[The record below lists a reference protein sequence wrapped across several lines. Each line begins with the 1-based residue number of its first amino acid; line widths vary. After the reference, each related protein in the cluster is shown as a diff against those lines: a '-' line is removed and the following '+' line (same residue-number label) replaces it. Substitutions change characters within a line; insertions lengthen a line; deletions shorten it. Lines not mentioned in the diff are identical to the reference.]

1 MITRITRLLVLLL
14 VLAGCTS
21 PDISDSY
28 FPLEKGLEWRY
39 KLQTTKPDGSV
50 ELGNYSVKNAGSGK
64 FNDKSIHIRR
74 TSNGTDYYLEQRSN
88 GIYRV
93 AKRIITQPEA
103 VADIPERQVLPAL
116 DSETSNLIWNA
127 TTAAYA
133 IHRTHPYESMVNKN
147 IHIEMAYSIEARDET
162 VAVPAG
168 RFEHCIRVEG
178 TAEISLYTD
187 PAAGYRDI
195 GLTTT
200 EWYAPGVGL
209 VKLIRN
215 EPLNTD
221 VFKGGTVI
229 MELLEFD
236 T

>member
-1 MITRITRLLVLLL
+1 MTTKYALLAIVLSTLI
-14 VLAGCTS
+14 GCS
-21 PDISDSY
+21 NPDTPDSY
-28 FPLEKGLEWRY
+28 FPLQSGLEWQY
-39 KLQTTKPDGSV
+39 KIQKKKPDGAV
-50 ELGNYSVKNAGSGK
+50 ELENYSVKNEGSGK
-64 FNDKSIHIRR
+64 FDDKDIHIRR
-74 TSNGTDYYLEQRSN
+74 TSNGTDYYLEKRSD
-88 GIYRV
+88 GVYRI
-93 AKRIITQPEA
+93 AKRIITQPNA
-103 VADIPERQVLPAL
+103 VADKPARKILPTL

-195 GLTTT
+195 ELTTT

-221 VFKGGTVI
+221 VFKGGTVT
-229 MELLEFD
+229 MELLEFG